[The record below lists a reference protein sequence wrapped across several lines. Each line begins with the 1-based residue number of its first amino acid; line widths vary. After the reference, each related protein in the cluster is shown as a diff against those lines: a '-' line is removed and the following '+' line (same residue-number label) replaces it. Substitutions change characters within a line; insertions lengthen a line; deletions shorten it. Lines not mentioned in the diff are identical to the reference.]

1 MSKKVFLDA
10 FFNQFGDFLDQLT
23 SVFPDDTDI
32 PAYRAG
38 LGLLQRT
45 NPTLVI
51 KATYEHMQGFEE
63 VIRARNE
70 DFFLKHEFAEYDTLE
85 QVIAKVKSLWVGL
98 SENNKNCVWGYLTI
112 LLDISKRYNSLSS

>member
-1 MSKKVFLDA
+1 MSKKVFVDA
-10 FFNQFGDFLDQLT
+10 FFNQFGDFLDQLVK
-23 SVFPDDTDI
+23 VFPDDTDL
-32 PAYRAG
+32 PAYKAG

-51 KATYEHMQGFEE
+51 KETFTHMGPFEG

-85 QVIAKVKSLWVGL
+85 QVIAKIKSLWVGL

-112 LLDISKRYNSLSS
+112 LLDISKRYNTMT

>member
-1 MSKKVFLDA
+1 MSKKVFVDA
-10 FFNQFGDFLDQLT
+10 FFNQFGDFLDQLIK
-23 SVFPDDTDI
+23 VLPDDTDL
-32 PAYRAG
+32 PAYKAG

-51 KATYEHMQGFEE
+51 KETFTHMGPFET

-70 DFFLKHEFAEYDTLE
+70 DFFLTHEFAEYDTLE
-85 QVIAKVKSLWVGL
+85 QVISKIKSLWVGL

-112 LLDISKRYNSLSS
+112 LLDISKRYNTLA

>member
-10 FFNQFGDFLDQLT
+10 FFNQFGDFLDQLVK
-23 SVFPDDTDI
+23 VFPDDTDI
-32 PAYRAG
+32 PAYKAG

-51 KATYEHMQGFEE
+51 KETYTHVGPFEE

-85 QVIAKVKSLWVGL
+85 QVIAKIKSLWVGL

-112 LLDISKRYNSLSS
+112 LLDISKRYNTLP

>member
-10 FFNQFGDFLDQLT
+10 FFNQFGDFLDQL
-23 SVFPDDTDI
+23 VKVIPDDTDL
-32 PAYRAG
+32 PAYKAT

-51 KATYEHMQGFEE
+51 KETFTHMSPFEA

-85 QVIAKVKSLWVGL
+85 QLITKIKSLWVGL

-112 LLDISKRYNSLSS
+112 LLDISKRFSEMS

>member
-1 MSKKVFLDA
+1 MSKKVFVDA
-10 FFNQFGDFLDQLT
+10 FFNQFGDFLDQL
-23 SVFPDDTDI
+23 VKVIPDDTDL
-32 PAYRAG
+32 PAYRAT

-51 KATYEHMQGFEE
+51 KETFTHMSPFEA

-85 QVIAKVKSLWVGL
+85 QLITKIKSLWLGL

-112 LLDISKRYNSLSS
+112 LLDISKRVSEMS

>member
-1 MSKKVFLDA
+1 MSKKVFVDA
-10 FFNQFGDFLDQLT
+10 FFNQFGDFLEQLIK
-23 SVFPDDTDI
+23 VFPDDTDL
-32 PAYRAG
+32 PAYKAG

-51 KATYEHMQGFEE
+51 KETYTHMSPFEA

-85 QVIAKVKSLWVGL
+85 QVIAKIKSLWVGL

-112 LLDISKRYNSLSS
+112 LLDISKRYNDLS

>member
-10 FFNQFGDFLDQLT
+10 FFNQFGDFLEQLIK
-23 SVFPDDTDI
+23 VFPDDTDI
-32 PAYRAG
+32 PAYKSG

-51 KATYEHMQGFEE
+51 KETYTHMSPFEK

-85 QVIAKVKSLWVGL
+85 QVIAKIKSLWVGL

-112 LLDISKRYNSLSS
+112 LLDISKRYNDLP